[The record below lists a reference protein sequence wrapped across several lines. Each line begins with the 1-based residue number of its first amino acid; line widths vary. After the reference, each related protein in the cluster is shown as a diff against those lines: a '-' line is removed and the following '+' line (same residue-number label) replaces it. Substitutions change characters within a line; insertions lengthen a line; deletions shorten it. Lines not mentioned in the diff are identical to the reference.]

1 MCFNVIAVIEDRKV
15 RKRKAQ
21 ERLKN
26 VEKELKPPPP
36 IK

>member
-1 MCFNVIAVIEDRKV
+1 MCVYVIAVVEDRKV

-36 IK
+36 LK